1 MKKSK
6 VTILFL
12 FVSIFAFSQGNGT
25 ASVDTSQNVAR
36 SMNVVTYGNVL
47 KTFRTDFKLSK
58 LTMAAWIS
66 SIESEIL
73 EVETEYS
80 SERYD
85 LIELGQAYTCEAV
98 QIEVLHMLERYRYHF
113 ANH

>member
-12 FVSIFAFSQGNGT
+12 FVSIFAFSQGNGAT
-25 ASVDTSQNVAR
+25 SVDTSQNVAR

>member
-12 FVSIFAFSQGNGT
+12 FVSIFAFSQGNDT
-25 ASVDTSQNVAR
+25 ASIDTSQNIAR

-66 SIESEIL
+66 SIESDVL

-80 SERYD
+80 LERYD
-85 LIELGQAYTCEAV
+85 LIEAGETYTSEAV
-98 QIEVLHMLERYRYHF
+98 QIEVLSMLERYRYHF
-113 ANH
+113 DNH

>member
-12 FVSIFAFSQGNGT
+12 FVSIFAFSQSNGA
-25 ASVDTSQNVAR
+25 ASVDTSQNIAR

-66 SIESEIL
+66 SIESDVL

-80 SERYD
+80 LERYD
-85 LIELGQAYTCEAV
+85 LIELGQTYTCEVV
-98 QIEVLHMLERYRYHF
+98 QIEVLHMLQRYRYHF

>member
-12 FVSIFAFSQGNGT
+12 FVSIFAFSQSNDT
-25 ASVDTSQNVAR
+25 ASVDTIQNIAK

-66 SIESEIL
+66 SIESDVL

-80 SERYD
+80 LERYD
-85 LIELGQAYTCEAV
+85 LIELGQTYTCEAV